1 MSIIDHNLAER
12 LKDKRISGVMIKL
25 VHWLK
30 NNELASRCTVSIRDY
45 LSWTSFVN
53 YMTDTQRGENQLGV
67 QLALEH
73 GACLS
78 FLDGLGVGNTSTEQ

>member
-1 MSIIDHNLAER
+1 
-12 LKDKRISGVMIKL
+12 MIKL

-45 LSWTSFVN
+45 LSWLYFVN
-53 YMTDTQRGENQLGV
+53 HMTDVQRGENQLDIPM
-67 QLALEH
+67 ALEH

-78 FLDGLGVGNTSTEQ
+78 FLDGLGVGNTVTEQ